1 MYENGAP
8 LPRTFEEFNEQRKA
22 SFIHVKE
29 FKQAGN
35 RLVGFL
41 CSYTPLE
48 IIDAAGAS
56 SVALCGTSDEVIP
69 EAEKVLP
76 ANLCPLIKSTYGF
89 AYSEKCPFTYFSD
102 MIVGETTCDGKK
114 KMYELLSELKET
126 HILHLPQGRDRA
138 YESDGWYEECRLLL
152 ERLEKLYGITI
163 TNEDLRAAAAR
174 RNRLREAQLSM
185 FELQALEPPA
195 MTGVE
200 LMSTMFAGTFSFDIV
215 SYTKKIEETVAARK
229 SAYEA
234 GERPVPADAKR
245 ILITGCPV
253 GGVINKIG
261 RTIETNGG
269 VIVCMDDCSGE
280 RTARMMVDENAP
292 DILRAISDR
301 YLDINCS
308 VMTPN
313 DGRMENTLAMCEKY
327 HVDGVVENVLTACHT
342 FNVES
347 ARMQKAVEGAGI
359 PYLKIETDY
368 SAGDQGQSDTRL
380 AAFIETLSGA
390 CGGRYRNR
398 YWLHSDEAC
407 RSRRGRG
414 CRLCGCHAN
423 RLLER

>member
-22 SFIHVKE
+22 SFIHVKD

-41 CSYTPLE
+41 CSYIPLE

-56 SVALCGTSDEVIP
+56 SVALCGTSDEVIS
-69 EAEKVLP
+69 EVEKVLP

-138 YESDGWYEECRLLL
+138 YESDDWYEECRLLL

-280 RTARMMVDENAP
+280 RTARMMVDENVP

-342 FNVES
+342 FNIES

-368 SAGDQGQSDTRL
+368 SAGDQGQIDTRI
-380 AAFIETLSGA
+380 AAFIETL
-390 CGGRYRNR
+390 
-398 YWLHSDEAC
+398 
-407 RSRRGRG
+407 
-414 CRLCGCHAN
+414 
-423 RLLER
+423 

>member
-1 MYENGAP
+1 MERIHVFENDTP

-22 SFIHVKE
+22 SFIHVKD

-35 RLVGFL
+35 RLVGYL

-152 ERLEKLYGITI
+152 ERLEKLYGITV
-163 TNEDLRAAAAR
+163 TDHDLRAAVAR
-174 RNRLREAQLSM
+174 RNRLRDAQLSM

-215 SYTKKIEETVAARK
+215 SYTKKIEETVAARRA
-229 SAYEA
+229 AYEA
-234 GERPVPADAKR
+234 GERPVSADAKR

-327 HVDGVVENVLTACHT
+327 HVDGIVENVLTACHT

-347 ARMQKAVEGAGI
+347 ARMQKAVEDAGI

-368 SAGDQGQSDTRL
+368 SAGDQGQIDTRI
-380 AAFIETLSGA
+380 AAFIETL
-390 CGGRYRNR
+390 
-398 YWLHSDEAC
+398 
-407 RSRRGRG
+407 
-414 CRLCGCHAN
+414 
-423 RLLER
+423 

>member
-1 MYENGAP
+1 MGIEDQP

-22 SFIHVKE
+22 AFIRVKD
-29 FKQAGN
+29 FKRAGN

-89 AYSEKCPFTYFSD
+89 AYSQKCPFTYFSD

-114 KMYELLSELKET
+114 KMYELLGELKET

-138 YESDGWYEECRLLL
+138 YEREGWYEECCLLK
-152 ERLEKLYGITI
+152 ERLEELYGITI
-163 TNEDLRAAAAR
+163 TDDDLRAAAAR
-174 RNRLREAQLSM
+174 RNRLRAAQLSM
-185 FELQALEPPA
+185 FELQAAEPPA
-195 MTGVE
+195 MSGVE
-200 LMSTMFAGTFSFDIV
+200 LMSTMFAGTFSFDIDA
-215 SYTKKIEETVAARK
+215 YAKKIEATVAERR
-229 SAYEA
+229 SAYET
-234 GERPVPADAKR
+234 GERPISADAKR

-261 RTIETNGG
+261 RTIEANGG
-269 VIVCMDDCSGE
+269 VVVCMDDCSGE
-280 RTARMMVDENAP
+280 RTCRMMVDENAD
-292 DILRAISDR
+292 DILRAIADR

-327 HVDGVVENVLTACHT
+327 HVDGVIDNVLTACHT

-347 ARMQKAVEGAGI
+347 TRMQAAVEGAGI
-359 PYLKIETDY
+359 PYMKIETDY
-368 SAGDQGQSDTRL
+368 SAGDQGQIDTRI
-380 AAFIETLSGA
+380 AAFIEML
-390 CGGRYRNR
+390 
-398 YWLHSDEAC
+398 
-407 RSRRGRG
+407 
-414 CRLCGCHAN
+414 
-423 RLLER
+423 

>member
-1 MYENGAP
+1 MYENDAP

-22 SFIHVKE
+22 SFIHVKD

-138 YESDGWYEECRLLL
+138 YESGGWYEECRLLL

-163 TNEDLRAAAAR
+163 TDEDLRAAVAR

-215 SYTKKIEETVAARK
+215 SYTKKIEETVAARR

-234 GERPVPADAKR
+234 GERLVPVDAKR

-347 ARMQKAVEGAGI
+347 ARMQKAVEDAGI

-368 SAGDQGQSDTRL
+368 SAGDQGQMDTRI
-380 AAFIETLSGA
+380 AAFIETL
-390 CGGRYRNR
+390 
-398 YWLHSDEAC
+398 
-407 RSRRGRG
+407 
-414 CRLCGCHAN
+414 
-423 RLLER
+423 

>member
-1 MYENGAP
+1 MEQQ
-8 LPRTFEEFNEQRKA
+8 LPAKFQEFGEARKA
-22 SFIHVKE
+22 
-29 FKQAGN
+29 
-35 RLVGFL
+35 GFL
-41 CSYTPLE
+41 RVKQLKEQGGRVAGTFCTFTPLE
-48 IIDAAGAS
+48 ILDAAGFTAVS
-56 SVALCGTSDEVIP
+56 LCGMSQETIGAA
-69 EAEKVLP
+69 EAHLP
-76 ANLCPLIKSTYGF
+76 ANLCPLIKSSYGF
-89 AYSEKCPFTYFSD
+89 AVSDKCPYTYFSD
-102 MIVGETTCDGKK
+102 LIVGETTCDGKK

-368 SAGDQGQSDTRL
+368 SAGDQGQIDTRI
-380 AAFIETLSGA
+380 AAFIETL
-390 CGGRYRNR
+390 
-398 YWLHSDEAC
+398 
-407 RSRRGRG
+407 
-414 CRLCGCHAN
+414 
-423 RLLER
+423 

>member
-22 SFIHVKE
+22 SFIHVKD

-342 FNVES
+342 FNIES

-368 SAGDQGQSDTRL
+368 SAGDQGQIDTRI
-380 AAFIETLSGA
+380 AAFIETL
-390 CGGRYRNR
+390 
-398 YWLHSDEAC
+398 
-407 RSRRGRG
+407 
-414 CRLCGCHAN
+414 
-423 RLLER
+423 

>member
-1 MYENGAP
+1 MYENDAP

-22 SFIHVKE
+22 SFIHVKD

-152 ERLEKLYGITI
+152 ERLEKLYGITV
-163 TNEDLRAAAAR
+163 TDEDLRAAVAR

-215 SYTKKIEETVAARK
+215 SYTKKIEETVAARR

-234 GERPVPADAKR
+234 GERPVSADAKR

-347 ARMQKAVEGAGI
+347 ARMQKAVEDAGI

-368 SAGDQGQSDTRL
+368 SAGDQGQIDTRI
-380 AAFIETLSGA
+380 AAFIETL
-390 CGGRYRNR
+390 
-398 YWLHSDEAC
+398 
-407 RSRRGRG
+407 
-414 CRLCGCHAN
+414 
-423 RLLER
+423 

>member
-1 MYENGAP
+1 MYENDTP
-8 LPRTFEEFNEQRKA
+8 LPKTFEEFNEQRKA
-22 SFIHVKE
+22 SFIHVKD

-41 CSYTPLE
+41 CSFTPLE

-126 HILHLPQGRDRA
+126 HILHLPQGHDRA

-163 TNEDLRAAAAR
+163 TDEDLRAAAAR

-229 SAYEA
+229 SAYEV
-234 GERPVPADAKR
+234 GERPSPADAKR

-327 HVDGVVENVLTACHT
+327 HVDGIVENVLTACHT

-347 ARMQKAVEGAGI
+347 ARMQKVVEGAGI

-368 SAGDQGQSDTRL
+368 SAGDQGQIDTRI
-380 AAFIETLSGA
+380 AAFIETL
-390 CGGRYRNR
+390 
-398 YWLHSDEAC
+398 
-407 RSRRGRG
+407 
-414 CRLCGCHAN
+414 
-423 RLLER
+423 

>member
-380 AAFIETLSGA
+380 AAFIETL
-390 CGGRYRNR
+390 
-398 YWLHSDEAC
+398 
-407 RSRRGRG
+407 
-414 CRLCGCHAN
+414 
-423 RLLER
+423 

>member
-1 MYENGAP
+1 MYENNAP

-22 SFIHVKE
+22 SFIHVKD
-29 FKQAGN
+29 FKQTGN

-152 ERLEKLYGITI
+152 ERLEKLYGITV
-163 TNEDLRAAAAR
+163 TDEDLRAAVAR

-215 SYTKKIEETVAARK
+215 SYTKKIEETVAARR

-313 DGRMENTLAMCEKY
+313 DGRMENTLTMCEKY

-347 ARMQKAVEGAGI
+347 ARMQKVVEGAGI

-368 SAGDQGQSDTRL
+368 SAGDQGQIDTRI
-380 AAFIETLSGA
+380 AAFIETL
-390 CGGRYRNR
+390 
-398 YWLHSDEAC
+398 
-407 RSRRGRG
+407 
-414 CRLCGCHAN
+414 
-423 RLLER
+423 